1 MRVELETANHGKD
14 NGDNPNPAYLLPYEL
29 CCRSRN
35 VGRQRI
41 ESCWRCN
48 CRPSRHL
55 YIDAGSLDLP
65 KRMPVPDV
73 ANHLVCSVCGA
84 RNSDTYH
91 PIWARPD
98 ARASSATGQYPDYN
112 KG

>member
-1 MRVELETANHGKD
+1 VFTVTLRDLAMDGKLLEVECSA
-14 NGDNPNPAYLLPYEL
+14 
-29 CCRSRN
+29 
-35 VGRQRI
+35 
-41 ESCWRCN
+41 

-55 YIDAGSLDLP
+55 YIEPLSLGLP
-65 KRMPVPDV
+65 KRLAVPEV

>member
-1 MRVELETANHGKD
+1 VFTVTLRDLAMDGKLLEVECSA
-14 NGDNPNPAYLLPYEL
+14 
-29 CCRSRN
+29 CRR
-35 VGRQRI
+35 
-41 ESCWRCN
+41 
-48 CRPSRHL
+48 SRHL
-55 YIDAGSLDLP
+55 YIEPLSLGLP
-65 KRMPVPDV
+65 KRRAVPEV
-73 ANHLVCSVCGA
+73 AKHLVCSVCGA